1 MRCVS
6 STVLALLLV
15 LLTVSGCRKPK
26 PFQPPEEEK
35 IDLEAKTS
43 AALSESQ
50 VAAILAGET
59 PETVSRKRRDL
70 VKSIRQKGGTFGYDD
85 QGHLNEVDLAGD
97 RVSVDDALVER
108 LELLAPLSRLR
119 LAGPGI
125 TSASVPTLLSFAELE
140 HLYLR
145 GVQLDDEDLARLAAL
160 DQLRSVGLR
169 RLVHMS
175 DAGATA
181 LLTSPKLES
190 VTLIENAIT
199 GKTIEVLSELP
210 ALRVLDLRDCSTLA
224 TEDYVKLEK
233 IPSLEVVRLSGEAV
247 DDQVLKRLAGLPK
260 LRSVTLEDAGIS
272 DQGLKDL
279 ASLPLEELVLGR
291 CFQLSDSA
299 MQPFR
304 DHPELRSLTLRDV
317 MLSELDF
324 LVALPELERLRLV
337 ELFVG
342 PEELNESLAPLEG
355 LVALELRD
363 MMADDT
369 TAEAIAEMK
378 SLESLTL
385 AGTQI
390 TPDGRALLEKELPHC
405 RIATP

>member
-6 STVLALLLV
+6 STVLTLLLV

-50 VAAILAGET
+50 VAAILAGRS
-59 PETVSRKRRDL
+59 PESVSPEQRDL
-70 VKSIRQKGGTFGYDD
+70 VKSIRQKGGTFGYDE

-199 GKTIEVLSELP
+199 GKTIAVLSELP

-224 TEDYVKLEK
+224 TEDYVKLEE

-291 CFQLSDSA
+291 CFQLYDSA